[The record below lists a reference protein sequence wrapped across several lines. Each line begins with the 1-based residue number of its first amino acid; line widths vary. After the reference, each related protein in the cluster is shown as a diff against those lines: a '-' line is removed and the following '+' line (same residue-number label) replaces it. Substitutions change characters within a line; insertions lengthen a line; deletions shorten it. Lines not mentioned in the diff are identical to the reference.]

1 MLSTETILFFSFG
14 YIGLLFAI
22 AYIGDRH
29 AKIGL
34 SLVSN
39 PYIYAL
45 SLAVYCTAWTFYGSV
60 GLAATSGL
68 GFLPTYIG
76 PTLVAT
82 LGWLV
87 LRKIIRISK
96 VHRIT
101 SIADFI
107 ASRYGKSTTLGSV
120 VTIIAVLG
128 IIPYISL
135 QLKAISTSY
144 QVVTGYP
151 LINVP
156 RHFTQIPF
164 YYDTA
169 FYIALILAV
178 FAILFGTRSLVATER
193 HEGLVA
199 AIAFESVVKL
209 IAFLAVGIFVTYGIY
224 NGFTDIFDR
233 ARAMPELQRM
243 FTIDIQKGTYASW
256 CIHIFLSMMAFMF
269 LPRQFQVTVVENVN
283 EDHLK
288 KAVWLFPLYLLAI
301 NFFVLPIAFG
311 GLLQFG
317 TGSFDADTFVLT
329 LPMAR
334 HKESLTMLVFIG
346 GISAATGMVIVAT
359 IALSTM
365 ICNDLAMPVLLRLP
379 SLQLAQ
385 RDDLSGILLGIRRGS
400 IVLVL
405 MFGYAYFHF
414 IGEYYTLVSIGL
426 VSFAAVAQFAPA
438 ILGGIF
444 WKAATKSG
452 ALSGLIAGFIVWVYT
467 LVLPSLVQAGFMRPD
482 FVNQGPFGIAWLN
495 PFALFG
501 LQDFDHVAHS
511 VFWSMLFN
519 TLIYIGVSLY
529 TRPSAI
535 EHTQATLF
543 VDVYHY
549 AGETEGS
556 SFWRGTASVGDLRS
570 LVIRFLGQ
578 ERTEEELSTY
588 SRKYATAWADDREAD
603 AGLVNYVEKLLAGT
617 IGSASARVVVSK
629 TVKEEPLGIDEVMN
643 ILDETRQVIAYSRE
657 LEKATADLRAANER
671 LKELDRLKDEFIST
685 VTHELRTPLTSVRSI
700 AEILNANPDVDR
712 RQHQNF
718 TAIIVKESERLTR
731 LINQVLDFQKIET
744 GRMDWQIAEVNFKG
758 VIQDALSSMNQLV
771 REKQI
776 CIDQDIP
783 AHVPVVA
790 GDRDRLI
797 QAMVNLISNAVKF
810 CDDKAGHI
818 VIGLTVAPDRL
829 QVSVKDNGIGV
840 SMEDRETIFQEFRQI
855 KHNLKGRPPGSGL
868 GLSITKRI
876 INFHG
881 GRIWVESEPG
891 QGSTFFFTLPLERR
905 DASRIKRVQ
914 TERESEKT
922 HEGA

>member
-87 LRKIIRISK
+87 LHKIIRISK

-128 IIPYISL
+128 TIPYISL

-144 QVVTGYP
+144 LVVTGYP

-178 FAILFGTRSLVATER
+178 FTILFGTRSLVATER

-199 AIAFESVVKL
+199 AIAFESMVKL
-209 IAFLAVGIFVTYGIY
+209 VAFLAVGIFVTYGIY
-224 NGFTDIFDR
+224 NGFADIFGQ
-233 ARAMPELQRM
+233 ARSMPELQKL
-243 FTIDIQKGTYASW
+243 FTMEIRGGTYANW

-283 EDHLK
+283 EEHLK

-311 GLLQFG
+311 GVLHFG
-317 TGSFDADTFVLT
+317 VGSFDADTFVLT

-334 HKESLTMLVFIG
+334 HKESLTLLVFIG
-346 GISAATGMVIVAT
+346 GISAATGMVIIAT

-385 RDDLSGILLGIRRGS
+385 HEDISGILLGIRRGS

-444 WKAATKSG
+444 WKRATKSG
-452 ALSGLIAGFIVWVYT
+452 ALSGLIAGFVVWIYT
-467 LVLPSLVQAGFMRPD
+467 LVIPSLVQAGFMSPD
-482 FVNQGPFGIAWLN
+482 FVNKGPFGIGWLN
-495 PFALFG
+495 PFSLFG
-501 LQDFDHVAHS
+501 LQDFDHVAHA

-519 TLIYIGVSLY
+519 TMIFIGVSLY
-529 TRPSAI
+529 SRPSAI

-549 AGETEGS
+549 AGETDGTG
-556 SFWRGTASVGDLRS
+556 FWRGTASVGDLRS
-570 LVIRFLGQ
+570 LVVRFLGQ
-578 ERTEEELSTY
+578 ERTNEELSTY
-588 SRKYATAWADDREAD
+588 SRKYATSWEDDREAD

-629 TVKEEPLGIDEVMN
+629 AVKEEPLGIEEVMN

-657 LEKATADLRAANER
+657 LEKATAELRAANER

-700 AEILNANPDVDR
+700 AEILNQNPDVDHQ
-712 RQHQNF
+712 QHQNF

-744 GRMDWQIAEVNFKG
+744 GRMDWHISEVDFKD
-758 VIQDALSSMNQLV
+758 VIQDALSTTSQLV
-771 REKQI
+771 GEKKIQI
-776 CIDQDIP
+776 DHIIP
-783 AHVPVVA
+783 DSVPVVA

-797 QAMVNLISNAVKF
+797 QVMVNLISNAVKF

-818 VIGLTVAPDRL
+818 VIGLAVTPDRIL
-829 QVSVKDNGIGV
+829 VSVQDNGIGV
-840 SMEDRETIFQEFRQI
+840 SLEDREIIFQEFRQV

-876 INFHG
+876 VNFHG
-881 GRIWVESEPG
+881 GRIWVEGGPG
-891 QGSTFFFTLPLERR
+891 KGSTFFFTLPLKNL
-905 DASRIKRVQ
+905 DNSRKEHVPADQ
-914 TERESEKT
+914 ESEMTDEKV
-922 HEGA
+922 